1 MFLVRALKRV
11 DFPTLGSPTIPI
23 ERLTGVSLRG
33 IVGAPCHDRP
43 MPAYVVTL
51 LIGLFAGS
59 AIGYLLSALK
69 SKDSVGN
76 QALLDDYKAQLAA
89 ERAKTESAITL
100 NAELLAVKES
110 VAQLSTQSNEAN
122 RIRTE
127 AEAKL
132 NTTILEMRRA
142 SESIFDETKKIAGA
156 LSNSQSRGKFGEAQ
170 LELLLQGAGLREGH
184 EYTAQRS
191 TTDSDSSGIPDITV
205 SMPGGSL
212 LFIDSKFPFER
223 FLEAFGTED
232 QSQRDEY
239 LQLHTKDL
247 MKHVESLAKRGY
259 HKSQGSP
266 DFVVLFVP
274 FETLLS
280 EALRLDPM
288 FLEKA
293 FKVGVTVATPTSMM
307 ALLRTI
313 GYIFTRNKLAENADE
328 IQKVASTFLKNITL
342 LHTKI
347 VAVGKAISS
356 TSKAYEDLVPTAE
369 KTVLAPA
376 RRIHNLGVTGDKDKL
391 AIEYPEAP
399 GAVRDLKSAELD
411 TGDDYID
418 AEEVDER

>member
-1 MFLVRALKRV
+1 
-11 DFPTLGSPTIPI
+11 
-23 ERLTGVSLRG
+23 
-33 IVGAPCHDRP
+33 
-43 MPAYVVTL
+43 MPASILTL
-51 LIGLFAGS
+51 IIGIAAGI
-59 AIGYLLSALK
+59 AIGYLAAKLRNK
-69 SKDSVGN
+69 SSGGDL
-76 QALLDDYKAQLAA
+76 ALLNDYKKQLAD
-89 ERAKTESAITL
+89 ERAKTENSIKLTAEL
-100 NAELLAVKES
+100 NAMKSTVEK
-110 VAQLSTQSNEAN
+110 LSLQSNEAN

-132 NTTILEMRRA
+132 ETTINEMRRA

-156 LSNSQSRGKFGEAQ
+156 LTNSQVRGKFGEAQ
-170 LELLLQGAGLREGH
+170 LELLLQGAGLREDQ
-184 EYTAQRS
+184 EYFRQKS
-191 TTDSDSSGIPDITV
+191 TTDSDSAGIPDITV
-205 SMPGGSL
+205 KMPGGSHI
-212 LFIDSKFPFER
+212 FIDSKFPFDR
-223 FLEAFGTED
+223 FLEAFDPANEAD
-232 QSQRDEY
+232 RDEF
-239 LQLHTKDL
+239 LQAHTKDL
-247 MKHVESLAKRGY
+247 LKHIEALAKRGY

-280 EALRLDPM
+280 EALRLDPNL
-288 FLEKA
+288 LEKA

-369 KTVLAPA
+369 KTVLSPA

-399 GAVRDLKSAELD
+399 ASVRELKSDEL
-411 TGDDYID
+411 GDDDFID
-418 AEEVDER
+418 AEEITDGEK

>member
-1 MFLVRALKRV
+1 M
-11 DFPTLGSPTIPI
+11 
-23 ERLTGVSLRG
+23 
-33 IVGAPCHDRP
+33 
-43 MPAYVVTL
+43 TL
-51 LIGLFAGS
+51 LIGLIAGA
-59 AIGYLLSALK
+59 AIGYLFSSLK
-69 SKDSVGN
+69 SKDSAGN
-76 QALLDDYKAQLAA
+76 QALLDDYRVQLDT
-89 ERAKTESAITL
+89 ERGKTESAIKL
-100 NAELLAVKES
+100 NAGLLAVKDS
-110 VAQLSTQSNEAN
+110 VSKLTTQSNEAN

-132 NTTILEMRRA
+132 STTILEMRRA

-156 LSNSQSRGKFGEAQ
+156 LSNSQTRGKFGEAQ

-191 TTDSDSSGIPDITV
+191 TTDADSSGIPDVTV
-205 SMPGGSL
+205 NMPGGSQ

-223 FLEAFGTED
+223 FLEAFGTDD
-232 QSQRDEY
+232 QAERDQY
-239 LQLHTKDL
+239 LQQHTKDL
-247 MKHVESLAKRGY
+247 LKHVEALAKRGY

-288 FLEKA
+288 LLEKA
-293 FKVGVTVATPTSMM
+293 FKVGVTIATPTSMM

-347 VAVGKAISS
+347 VAVGKAISQ

-391 AIEYPEAP
+391 AIAYPEAP
-399 GAVRDLKSAELD
+399 GAVRELKRAELD
-411 TGDDYID
+411 GGDDYID
-418 AEEVDER
+418 AEEVDEQ

>member
-1 MFLVRALKRV
+1 
-11 DFPTLGSPTIPI
+11 
-23 ERLTGVSLRG
+23 
-33 IVGAPCHDRP
+33 

-51 LIGLFAGS
+51 LIGLIAGS
-59 AIGYLLSALK
+59 AIGYLFSSLK
-69 SKDSVGN
+69 SKDSAGN
-76 QALLDDYKAQLAA
+76 QALLEDYKVQLDA
-89 ERAKTESAITL
+89 ERGKTESAIKL

-110 VAQLSTQSNEAN
+110 VSQLTTQSNEAN

-156 LSNSQSRGKFGEAQ
+156 LSNSQTRGKFGEAQ

-191 TTDSDSSGIPDITV
+191 TTDSDSSGIPDVTV
-205 SMPGGSL
+205 NMPGGSQ

-223 FLEAFGTED
+223 FLEAFGTDD
-232 QSQRDEY
+232 QTERDQY
-239 LQLHTKDL
+239 LQQHTKDL
-247 MKHVESLAKRGY
+247 LKHVEALAKRGY

-288 FLEKA
+288 LLEKA
-293 FKVGVTVATPTSMM
+293 FKVGVTIATPTSMM

-347 VAVGKAISS
+347 VAVGKAISQ

-376 RRIHNLGVTGDKDKL
+376 KRIHNLGVTGDKDKL

-399 GAVRDLKSAELD
+399 GAVRDLKNAELD
-411 TGDDYID
+411 GSDDYID
-418 AEEVDER
+418 AEEVDE

>member
-1 MFLVRALKRV
+1 
-11 DFPTLGSPTIPI
+11 
-23 ERLTGVSLRG
+23 
-33 IVGAPCHDRP
+33 

-51 LIGLFAGS
+51 VIGLIAGS
-59 AIGYLLSALK
+59 AIGYLFSSLK
-69 SKDSVGN
+69 SKDSAGN
-76 QALLDDYKAQLAA
+76 QALLDDYKIQLEA
-89 ERAKTESAITL
+89 ERSKTESAIKL
-100 NAELLAVKES
+100 NAELVAVKES
-110 VAQLSTQSNEAN
+110 VTKLTTQANEAN
-122 RIRTE
+122 LSRTQ
-127 AEAKL
+127 AEANL

-156 LSNSQSRGKFGEAQ
+156 LSNAQTRGKFGEAQ

-191 TTDSDSSGIPDITV
+191 TTDSDSSGIPDVTV
-205 SMPGGSL
+205 KMPGGSQ

-223 FLEAFGTED
+223 FLDAFATDD
-232 QSQRDEY
+232 QTLRDQH
-239 LQLHTKDL
+239 LQQHGKDL
-247 MKHVESLAKRGY
+247 MKHVDALSKRGY

-280 EALRLDPM
+280 EALRTDPQ

-347 VAVGKAISS
+347 VAVGKAISQ

-391 AIEYPEAP
+391 AIDYPEAP
-399 GAVRDLKSAELD
+399 GAVRDLKNAELD
-411 TGDDYID
+411 GSDDYID
-418 AEEVDER
+418 AEEVDEK

>member
-1 MFLVRALKRV
+1 
-11 DFPTLGSPTIPI
+11 
-23 ERLTGVSLRG
+23 
-33 IVGAPCHDRP
+33 

-51 LIGLFAGS
+51 LIGLMTGA
-59 AIGYLLSALK
+59 AIGYLIARLK
-69 SKDSVGN
+69 STSSVADC
-76 QALLDDYKAQLAA
+76 ALLDDYKSQLEA
-89 ERAKTESAITL
+89 ERSKTESAVKVT
-100 NAELLAVKES
+100 AELVAMKES
-110 VAQLSTQSNEAN
+110 VEKLSTQANEAN

-156 LSNSQSRGKFGEAQ
+156 LSNSQTRGKFGEAQ
-170 LELLLQGAGLREGH
+170 LELLLQAAGLREDH
-184 EYTAQRS
+184 EYFRQKS

-205 SMPGGSL
+205 KMPGGSHI
-212 LFIDSKFPFER
+212 FIDSKFPFDR
-223 FLEAFGTED
+223 FLEAFDPANNGE
-232 QSQRDEY
+232 QDEL
-239 LQLHTKDL
+239 LQAHTKDL
-247 MKHVESLAKRGY
+247 LKHIEALAKRGY

-280 EALRLDPM
+280 EALRLDSHL
-288 FLEKA
+288 LEKA

-369 KTVLAPA
+369 KTVLSPA

-399 GAVRDLKSAELD
+399 ASVRELKNDEL
-411 TGDDYID
+411 GDDDFID
-418 AEEVDER
+418 AEEITDGDK

>member
-1 MFLVRALKRV
+1 
-11 DFPTLGSPTIPI
+11 
-23 ERLTGVSLRG
+23 
-33 IVGAPCHDRP
+33 

-51 LIGLFAGS
+51 LIGLIAGA
-59 AIGYLLSALK
+59 AIGYLFSSLK
-69 SKDSVGN
+69 SKDSAGN
-76 QALLDDYKAQLAA
+76 QALLEDYKVQLDA
-89 ERAKTESAITL
+89 ERGKTESAIKL

-110 VAQLSTQSNEAN
+110 VSLLTTQSNEAN

-156 LSNSQSRGKFGEAQ
+156 LSNSQTRGKFGEAQ

-191 TTDSDSSGIPDITV
+191 TTDADSSGIPDVTV
-205 SMPGGSL
+205 NMPGGSQ

-223 FLEAFGTED
+223 FLEAFGTND
-232 QSQRDEY
+232 QKERDQF
-239 LQLHTKDL
+239 LQQHTKDL
-247 MKHVESLAKRGY
+247 LKHVEALAKRGY
-259 HKSQGSP
+259 HTSQGSP

-280 EALRLDPM
+280 EALRLDPIL
-288 FLEKA
+288 LEKS
-293 FKVGVTVATPTSMM
+293 FKVGVTIATPTSMM

-347 VAVGKAISS
+347 VAVGKAISQ

-376 RRIHNLGVTGDKDKL
+376 KRIHNLGVTGDKDKL

-399 GAVRDLKSAELD
+399 GAVRDLKNAELD
-411 TGDDYID
+411 GSDDYID
-418 AEEVDER
+418 AEEVDE

>member
-1 MFLVRALKRV
+1 
-11 DFPTLGSPTIPI
+11 
-23 ERLTGVSLRG
+23 
-33 IVGAPCHDRP
+33 

-51 LIGLFAGS
+51 LIGLIAGS
-59 AIGYLLSALK
+59 AIGYLFSSLK
-69 SKDSVGN
+69 SKDSAGN
-76 QALLDDYKAQLAA
+76 QALLDNYKIQLEA
-89 ERAKTESAITL
+89 ERSKTESAIRL
-100 NAELLAVKES
+100 NAELVAVKDS
-110 VAQLSTQSNEAN
+110 VTKLTTQSNEAN

-127 AEAKL
+127 AEANL

-142 SESIFDETKKIAGA
+142 SESIFDETRKIAGA
-156 LSNSQSRGKFGEAQ
+156 LSNSQIRGKFGEAQ

-191 TTDSDSSGIPDITV
+191 TTDADSSGIPDVTV
-205 SMPGGSL
+205 NMPGGSQ

-223 FLEAFGTED
+223 FLEAFGTDD
-232 QSQRDEY
+232 QAERDQY
-239 LQLHTKDL
+239 LQQHTRDL
-247 MKHVESLAKRGY
+247 MKHVDALAKRGY

-266 DFVVLFVP
+266 DFVILFVP

-280 EALRLDPM
+280 EALRSDPQ

-347 VAVGKAISS
+347 VAVGNAISQ
-356 TSKAYEDLVPTAE
+356 TSRAYEDLVPTAE

-376 RRIHNLGVTGDKDKL
+376 RRIHNLGVAGDKDKL

-399 GAVRDLKSAELD
+399 EDVRDLKSAELD
-411 TGDDYID
+411 AGDDYID
-418 AEEVDER
+418 AEEVDEK

>member
-1 MFLVRALKRV
+1 
-11 DFPTLGSPTIPI
+11 
-23 ERLTGVSLRG
+23 
-33 IVGAPCHDRP
+33 
-43 MPAYVVTL
+43 MPAYIVTL
-51 LIGLFAGS
+51 LIGLIAGS
-59 AIGYLLSALK
+59 AIGYLFSSLK
-69 SKDSVGN
+69 SKDSGGN
-76 QALLDDYKAQLAA
+76 QALLDDYKIQLEA
-89 ERAKTESAITL
+89 ERGKTESAIKL
-100 NAELLAVKES
+100 NAELVAVKES
-110 VAQLSTQSNEAN
+110 VTKLTTQSDEAN
-122 RIRTE
+122 RIRTA
-127 AEAKL
+127 AEATL

-156 LSNSQSRGKFGEAQ
+156 LSNAQTRGKFGEAQ

-191 TTDSDSSGIPDITV
+191 TTDSDSSGIPDVTV
-205 SMPGGSL
+205 NMPGGSQ

-223 FLEAFGTED
+223 FLDAFATDD
-232 QSQRDEY
+232 QALRDQH
-239 LQLHTKDL
+239 LQQHGKDL
-247 MKHVESLAKRGY
+247 MKHVDALSKRGY

-266 DFVVLFVP
+266 DFVILFVP

-280 EALRLDPM
+280 EALRTDPQ

-347 VAVGKAISS
+347 VAVGKAIST

-391 AIEYPEAP
+391 AIDYPEAP
-399 GAVRDLKSAELD
+399 GAVRDLKNAELD
-411 TGDDYID
+411 GGDDYID
-418 AEEVDER
+418 AEEVDEK

>member
-1 MFLVRALKRV
+1 
-11 DFPTLGSPTIPI
+11 
-23 ERLTGVSLRG
+23 
-33 IVGAPCHDRP
+33 

-51 LIGLFAGS
+51 LIGVAAGF
-59 AIGYLLSALK
+59 AIGYLFSALK
-69 SKDSVGN
+69 SKNSSGN
-76 QALLDDYKAQLAA
+76 QILLDDYKAQLEA
-89 ERAKTESAITL
+89 ERGKTEGAVKL
-100 NAELLAVKES
+100 NAELVAMKES
-110 VAQLSTQSNEAN
+110 VKALAQQAN
-122 RIRTE
+122 DANLTRTA

-156 LSNSQSRGKFGEAQ
+156 LSNSQVRGKFGEAQ
-170 LELLLQGAGLREGH
+170 LELLLQQAGLREGH
-184 EYTAQRS
+184 EYTSQRS
-191 TTDSDSSGIPDITV
+191 TTDADSSGIPDVTV
-205 SMPGGSL
+205 TMPGGSY
-212 LFIDSKFPFER
+212 LFIDSKFPFDR
-223 FLEAFGTED
+223 FLDAFGTED
-232 QSQRDEY
+232 QDQRDEF
-239 LQLHTKDL
+239 LTQHTKDL
-247 MKHVESLAKRGY
+247 LKHVEALAKRGY

-280 EALRLDPM
+280 EALRIDPM

-391 AIEYPEAP
+391 AIDYPEAP
-399 GAVRDLKSAELD
+399 GAVRDLKNNELD
-411 TGDDYID
+411 NGDDYID
-418 AEEVDER
+418 AEEVDQS